1 MNYKTKS
8 KAARVT
14 RTRPARIG
22 MCIPA
27 LADPGELEDWI
38 EFLERDGESERLA
51 FARMQRTEAVS
62 ATVQ

>member
-22 MCIPA
+22 MGIPA
-27 LADPGELEDWI
+27 LGEPGEL
-38 EFLERDGESERLA
+38 
-51 FARMQRTEAVS
+51 
-62 ATVQ
+62 